1 MLEMYLALKISVA
14 ITIDQNLLAF
24 NDGISTSTKNI
35 KLGTEKYKMR
45 QWQYYSFYRIV
56 QK

>member
-1 MLEMYLALKISVA
+1 MLETYLVLKISVV
-14 ITIDQNLLAF
+14 ITFDQILLAF

-45 QWQYYSFYRIV
+45 QWQYNFFYRIV